1 MEMMGYGVAE
11 VLIPKENNII
21 KKSLTLFI
29 KFVKKLIL
37 KLTLK
42 LTATKIM
49 KNLSVIYKLI
59 SLVIIL
65 VVGVLTCCEEGA

>member
-29 KFVKKLIL
+29 KFVKKWS
-37 KLTLK
+37 LK

-49 KNLSVIYKLI
+49 NKLSVTYKLI
-59 SLVIIL
+59 SLVIVL
-65 VVGVLTCCEEGA
+65 VVGILTCYEEGA

>member
-11 VLIPKENNII
+11 VLIPKKNNII

-29 KFVKKLIL
+29 KFVKNLI
-37 KLTLK
+37 LK

-59 SLVIIL
+59 SLIIVL

>member
-21 KKSLTLFI
+21 KKSLTLFL

-37 KLTLK
+37 KLIT
-42 LTATKIM
+42 TKIM
-49 KNLSVIYKLI
+49 KKLLVIYKLI
-59 SLVIIL
+59 SLVIVL

>member
-21 KKSLTLFI
+21 KKSLTLLI
-29 KFVKKLIL
+29 TFVRKTAHLL
-37 KLTLK
+37 KK

-49 KNLSVIYKLI
+49 KKLLVIYKLI
-59 SLVIIL
+59 SLVIVL
-65 VVGVLTCCEEGA
+65 GVGILTCNEERA